1 VSLAV
6 WIAIAIA
13 VVAILLLLLVL
24 VRLVGPLR
32 QLQAQVL
39 TVQGK
44 LDDVQALQARVD
56 QINGAL
62 SEVNRD
68 TISWPIRAIPR
79 QRSLERPSGRTMGRA
94 ALAGQS
100 PAVGVKP

>member
-1 VSLAV
+1 M

-13 VVAILLLLLVL
+13 VVAVLLLLLVL

-39 TVQGK
+39 AVQGK

-62 SEVNRD
+62 SD
-68 TISWPIRAIPR
+68 LQA
-79 QRSLERPSGRTMGRA
+79 RA
-94 ALAGQS
+94 AEVAAGQQA
-100 PAVGVKP
+100 AVTTPTGGQSTQSSGSAA

>member
-1 VSLAV
+1 MSLAV

-24 VRLVGPLR
+24 VRLVGPMR

-44 LDDVQALQARVD
+44 LDDVQALQARVEL
-56 QINGAL
+56 INGAL
-62 SEVNRD
+62 SDLQERAVEV
-68 TISWPIRAIPR
+68 
-79 QRSLERPSGRTMGRA
+79 A
-94 ALAGQS
+94 ASQQAAVQTSSDGQS
-100 PAVGVKP
+100 AQSRGSAA